1 MKENSEDISKKT
13 SLLFVC
19 LGNICRSPAA
29 EGIMRHITKE
39 HMMEDYVDIDSAG
52 IGSWHAG
59 ELPDRRMR
67 SHGSAHGYDFSSR
80 ARQIKQED
88 MQRFD
93 HIIVMDDENYKD
105 VTAMA
110 RTDEQR
116 RKISRMTDFCKH
128 HPVLSYSKTA
138 AKNCSNRLP
147 KNTEWRIFCNYGKQ
161 INEIYTTITVFI
173 QYICK

>member
-1 MKENSEDISKKT
+1 MKENTEDISKKT

-29 EGIMRHITKE
+29 EGIMRHMTKE

-128 HPVLSYSKTA
+128 HPGHTA
-138 AKNCSNRLP
+138 VP
-147 KNTEWRIFCNYGKQ
+147 DPYYGGDRGFELVIELLEDGCKELLKQ
-161 INEIYTTITVFI
+161 IAQKHGVA
-173 QYICK
+173 YIL

>member
-67 SHGSAHGYDFSSR
+67 SHGSAHGYGGHRGFELV
-80 ARQIKQED
+80 IELLED
-88 MQRFD
+88 G
-93 HIIVMDDENYKD
+93 
-105 VTAMA
+105 
-110 RTDEQR
+110 
-116 RKISRMTDFCKH
+116 CKE
-128 HPVLSYSKTA
+128 L
-138 AKNCSNRLP
+138 L
-147 KNTEWRIFCNYGKQ
+147 KQ
-161 INEIYTTITVFI
+161 IAQKHGVAYLL
-173 QYICK
+173 